1 MIEQEGRRLFE
12 MEEQIRLLCKRLRFD
27 YDPGLDKRLLT
38 LIDGF
43 GPDDLER
50 IVRAFSVYF
59 QLINIAERYHRV
71 RRRRQYESSPDNSPQ
86 RALVASALSRLKGEG
101 MEPGRLQEVLD
112 RLSVGLACP
121 LLARWRPHAGAS
133 VASTS
138 ASGRRWRALSR
149 RRLPGGS
156 DGDCRRA
163 LPRRSQSSG
172 RRTR

>member
-1 MIEQEGRRLFE
+1 

-86 RALVASALSRLKGEG
+86 WASVASARSRLKGEG
-101 MEPGRLQEVLD
+101 MEPGHLQEVLD
-112 RLSVGLACP
+112 GLSVGLACS
-121 LLARWRPHAGAS
+121 LLARRRPHAGAS
-133 VASTS
+133 VAS
-138 ASGRRWRALSR
+138 GRRWRVLSH
-149 RRLPGGS
+149 RRLPRGS
-156 DGDCRRA
+156 DGD
-163 LPRRSQSSG
+163 
-172 RRTR
+172 

>member
-1 MIEQEGRRLFE
+1 LIEQEGRRHFE
-12 MEEQIRLLCKRLRFD
+12 MEEQIRLLCKRLRFG

-38 LIDGF
+38 LMDGL

-59 QLINIAERYHRV
+59 QLINIAERYHRI

-101 MEPGRLQEVLD
+101 MEPGRLQGVLD
-112 RLSVGLACP
+112 GLSMGLACS
-121 LLARWRPHAGAS
+121 LLAQRRPHAGAS

-156 DGDCRRA
+156 DGDWRRA

-172 RRTR
+172 RRTS

>member
-1 MIEQEGRRLFE
+1 LIEQEGRRLFE

-86 RALVASALSRLKGEG
+86 RAPVASAHSRMKGEG

>member
-1 MIEQEGRRLFE
+1 LIEQEGRRLFE

-86 RALVASALSRLKGEG
+86 RASVASALSRLKGEG

-112 RLSVGLACP
+112 RLSVRLVLGYFRGRICP
-121 LLARWRPHAGAS
+121 TESRATWRKSPGRCWTLSIGFAWPG
-133 VASTS
+133 TS
-138 ASGRRWRALSR
+138 SRRRRWR
-149 RRLPGGS
+149 
-156 DGDCRRA
+156 
-163 LPRRSQSSG
+163 RSC
-172 RRTR
+172 